1 MEIKDK
7 PESMSVREWI
17 TKKVALSSS
26 IPENVIRHI
35 ISHQFDSAYNALNDN
50 NSIEISGFGKF
61 YYNKKK
67 AETELKYY
75 EDEKTAYEAQ
85 LISNETTEK
94 ERHKIEKQLRW
105 IEGHLKYLNNK
116 NGTV

>member
-17 TKKVALSSS
+17 TKKVALASST
-26 IPENVIRHI
+26 PENVIKHI
-35 ISHQFDSAYNALNDN
+35 ITHQFDSAYHALNDN

-61 YYNKKK
+61 YYNEKKGK
-67 AETELKYY
+67 TELKYY
-75 EDEKTAYEAQ
+75 EDEKATYEAQ
-85 LISNETTEK
+85 LISSETTEK
-94 ERHKIEKQLRW
+94 ERQKIEKQLRW